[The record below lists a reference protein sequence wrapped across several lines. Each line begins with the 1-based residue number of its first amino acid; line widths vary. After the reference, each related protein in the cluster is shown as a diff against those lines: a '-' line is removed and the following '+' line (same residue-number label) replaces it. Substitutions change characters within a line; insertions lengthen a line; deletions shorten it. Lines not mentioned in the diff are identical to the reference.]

1 MVFSRGECPYDFP
14 FTVYKLDWQFARYR
28 KIGPVPPCLPRGP
41 FAADDKRAREDSLTW
56 RGDFFSRWLKRENAI
71 SKEHSLREFPRCFQ
85 PSDEKSNVGQ
95 RKESPVARRI
105 IRPAPVSV
113 SRISE
118 GTLIFFGG
126 SLFLNT
132 FPVSTDTARHALS
145 HVRQRAR
152 REYLGS
158 LRRGHRG
165 RGRRPQDERQG
176 SKGQV
181 IQAQAQAQ
189 GEMMGQPNARM
200 CAARR
205 SRGVCVHARGTS
217 RGGGTYASVISKRIS
232 GRTAV
237 GYRRYRRPPPA
248 FSTSEAW
255 KPGSNFATATLT
267 CSAPPV
273 ARFN

>member
-1 MVFSRGECPYDFP
+1 MKTRTLG
-14 FTVYKLDWQFARYR
+14 K
-28 KIGPVPPCLPRGP
+28 
-41 FAADDKRAREDSLTW
+41 
-56 RGDFFSRWLKRENAI
+56 
-71 SKEHSLREFPRCFQ
+71 
-85 PSDEKSNVGQ
+85 
-95 RKESPVARRI
+95 RKESPALSRRAPARR
-105 IRPAPVSV
+105 
-113 SRISE
+113 SRSRRSPE

>member
-1 MVFSRGECPYDFP
+1 MKTRTLGNERKALSRGALFGRVGLGLQDLRRD
-14 FTVYKLDWQFARYR
+14 LDIF
-28 KIGPVPPCLPRGP
+28 
-41 FAADDKRAREDSLTW
+41 W
-56 RGDFFSRWLKRENAI
+56 R
-71 SKEHSLREFPRCFQ
+71 
-85 PSDEKSNVGQ
+85 V
-95 RKESPVARRI
+95 
-105 IRPAPVSV
+105 
-113 SRISE
+113 
-118 GTLIFFGG
+118 
-126 SLFLNT
+126 FLNT

-189 GEMMGQPNARM
+189 GFEVMGQANARM

-232 GRTAV
+232 GRAAV

-255 KPGSNFATATLT
+255 KPGSNFVTDNTNLLGAAGGA
-267 CSAPPV
+267 SRV
-273 ARFN
+273 SIEVRSS